1 MHVPAS
7 PTKPARPF
15 SPASVQGDMRPQG
28 RLGKVFGG
36 LQPCGDGRNGML
48 LMQTRHDLLLLPG
61 LLCDARLW
69 RDPIAALAGV
79 AQARVA
85 DLTQDDTLRGMAL
98 RALAD
103 APPRFALAG
112 LSMGGYVAFEILRLA
127 PERVTRLA
135 LFDTSARP
143 DTEEAARRRRGLMAL
158 TRTGQFRGVTPRL
171 LPSLLH
177 PDHVDGPL
185 GHEVR
190 AMADRIGRDAFLR
203 QQLAILHRPDS
214 RPMLGRIAQPTLVAV
229 GEQDVLTPPELS
241 EEMAAAIPGARLARI
256 PGCGHLPTME
266 RPEEATALM
275 REWLAA
281 A

>member
-1 MHVPAS
+1 MA
-7 PTKPARPF
+7 
-15 SPASVQGDMRPQG
+15 
-28 RLGKVFGG
+28 
-36 LQPCGDGRNGML
+36 N
-48 LMQTRHDLLLLPG
+48 RHDLLLLPG

-69 RDPIAALAGV
+69 RDPVAALAGL
-79 AQARVA
+79 ADCQVA
-85 DLTQDDTLRGMAL
+85 DLTRDDTLHGMAR
-98 RALAD
+98 RALEQ

-143 DTEEAARRRRGLMAL
+143 DTPEAARRRRGLMAL

-177 PDHVDGPL
+177 PDAVDGPL

-190 AMADRIGRDAFLR
+190 AMADRVGREAFLR

-214 RPMLGRIAQPTLVAV
+214 RPLLPTIAVPTLVAV
-229 GEQDVLTPPELS
+229 GEQDILTPPELA
-241 EEMAAAIPGARLARI
+241 EEMAAGIPGARLARI
-256 PGCGHLPTME
+256 DGAGHLPTME
-266 RPEEATALM
+266 RPEAASALL
-275 REWLAA
+275 RGWLEG
-281 A
+281 